1 MTPGESLP
9 DAATDAEP
17 LRAEVYPFHEPLPS
31 NVLGAGSLA
40 VQHAQLAPWQ
50 CRRELTQRKL
60 PFTRDPRPTPGVA
73 TAVRLTG
80 PIRGIQFLAPGN
92 KSPYGALDCR
102 LALALDALAEVLLLH
117 DVKLARVD
125 NFWRPGA
132 RLPGSKKK
140 SQHNYGLAIDL
151 MGLELNDGR
160 KLDVEEHFKGEIG
173 APVCGPDAVLTEADE
188 RAILLRNLICDLAR
202 RGIFHVLL
210 TPNFNEAHRNHFHLD
225 IKRDSPA
232 WIIR

>member
-1 MTPGESLP
+1 
-9 DAATDAEP
+9 
-17 LRAEVYPFHEPLPS
+17 VYS
-31 NVLGAGSLA
+31 
-40 VQHAQLAPWQ
+40 AQLPAWK
-50 CRRELTQRKL
+50 CRQELIKRKL
-60 PFTRDPRPTPGVA
+60 PFARDPRPTPGVA
-73 TAVRLTG
+73 TAVRLQG
-80 PIRGIQFLAPGN
+80 PIRGVQFLAPGN

-102 LALALDALAEVLLLH
+102 LALALDALAEVLVDH
-117 DVKLARVD
+117 GVKLARVD

-151 MGLELNDGR
+151 MGLQLNDGR
-160 KLDVEEHFKGEIG
+160 ELDVEDHFLGVIG
-173 APVCGPDAVLTEADE
+173 APACGGGAVMTAPDE
-188 RAILLRNLICDLAR
+188 RAIVLRNLICDLAR

-210 TPNFNEAHRNHFHLD
+210 TPNFNEAHKNHFHLD